1 MIDNIILFNLIGRY
15 NVSKVSRDGVGTG
28 FFEFMFKSPLV
39 DISNDLYKDFDK
51 LMQGDLEIQD
61 VRSIKYLP
69 FGKTTK
75 KILKEIND

>member
-1 MIDNIILFNLIGRY
+1 
-15 NVSKVSRDGVGTG
+15 
-28 FFEFMFKSPLV
+28 MFKSPLV

-61 VRSIKYLP
+61 VRTMKYLP